1 MKLEIYKGKADG
13 IVTAPP
19 SKSMAHRF
27 LICGALSSG
36 SEIHNIAFSKDIE
49 ATIECLKNL
58 GANIE
63 ICGTTVKCG
72 GLNINKLQNNKM
84 FCNESGS
91 TLRFMIPLCLLFGKD
106 ITLNGSERLF
116 SRSLEVYENIAEEQG
131 LYFKCDKNSVVV
143 NGVLKSGEYRVRG
156 DISSQFISGLMFALP
171 LLKGH
176 SIIKIEGNIESK
188 PYIMLTLKALKDF
201 GIDIKFFDN
210 EIYIKGNQKYNGGIF
225 TVEGDYS
232 NAAFLDA
239 FNIIGGNVEVN
250 GLCPESEQGDRI
262 YKEYFSELENG
273 SPTLDI
279 SDCPD
284 LGPILIALA
293 AAKNGA
299 IFTGTK
305 RLEIKESDRGN
316 AMKEELAKFGC
327 SITVEDN
334 RILVPKSVLK
344 APTKE
349 IYGHNDHRIVMAM
362 AVLLTLTGGIID
374 GVEAVSKS
382 YPDFFNILSTL
393 GVSTKEL

>member
-1 MKLEIYKGKADG
+1 MKLKIYKGKAKG
-13 IVTAPP
+13 VATAPP
-19 SKSMAHRF
+19 SKSMAHRL
-27 LICGALSSG
+27 LICGALSDG

-49 ATIECLKNL
+49 ATIDCLKNL
-58 GANIE
+58 GAHIE
-63 ICGTTVKCG
+63 ICGNTVNCG
-72 GLNINKLQNNKM
+72 GLNINNLKNNKL

-131 LYFKCDKNSVVV
+131 LYFKCDKNSVVI

-171 LLKGH
+171 LLKGD
-176 SIIKIEGNIESK
+176 SIIKIEGALESK
-188 PYIMLTLKALKDF
+188 PYIMLTIKALKDF
-201 GIDIKFFDN
+201 GIDIVFQGD
-210 EIYIKGNQKYNGGIF
+210 EIYIKGNQKYNGGVF

-232 NAAFLDA
+232 NSAFLDA
-239 FNIIGGNVEVN
+239 FNLIDGNVEVK
-250 GLCPESEQGDRI
+250 GLCLESEQGDRV
-262 YKEYFSELENG
+262 YKDYFTEPESG
-273 SPTLDI
+273 CPTLDI

-299 IFTGTK
+299 VFTGTK
-305 RLEIKESDRGN
+305 RLKIKESDRGD
-316 AMKEELAKFGC
+316 AMKEELAKLGC
-327 SITVEDN
+327 NITVEEN
-334 RILVPKSVLK
+334 HILVPKSVLK

-349 IYGHNDHRIVMAM
+349 INGHNDHRIVMAM

-393 GVSTKEL
+393 GIVTEEM